1 MKIKH
6 SILRKSPAIQRT
18 MILSFSILI
27 VVPLGLLTKV
37 YLGPGY
43 DWVNHS
49 LGGVFY
55 EIFFCLIA
63 AIIFPAARPW
73 KIAGGIFLMTAVL
86 ELLQLYHPPWLTVL
100 RTFWIGHLL
109 LGNSFSAWD
118 FPYYL
123 LGCLLGGLGIS
134 VINRYSSVF
143 SKLEKEKS
151 IL

>member
-6 SILRKSPAIQRT
+6 SIMRKSPAIQRIT
-18 MILSFSILI
+18 ILLLSILI
-27 VVPLGLLTKV
+27 IVPLGLLTKV
-37 YLGPGY
+37 YLGPGHN
-43 DWVNHS
+43 WVNHS

-73 KIAGGIFLMTAVL
+73 KIAGWVFLMTAVL
-86 ELLQLYHPPWLTVL
+86 ELFQLYHPPWLTVL
-100 RTFWIGHLL
+100 RTFWFGHLL

-118 FPYYL
+118 FPHYL
-123 LGCLLGGLGIS
+123 LGCVLGGLGIY

-143 SKLEKEKS
+143 NNLEKEKF